1 LTTRWPIST
10 FLFDERGRLFFLY
23 LQHSHDQSRRT
34 KGYDA
39 KAALDLLK
47 AVESNRV
54 YIYSVGMEPWLQY
67 GMGLGLSE
75 DSVQLQEVK
84 KVISEAIERGFVDA
98 RRLYGIFE
106 ICLE

>member
-1 LTTRWPIST
+1 
-10 FLFDERGRLFFLY
+10 
-23 LQHSHDQSRRT
+23 
-34 KGYDA
+34 
-39 KAALDLLK
+39 
-47 AVESNRV
+47 
-54 YIYSVGMEPWLQY
+54 MEPWLQY